1 MEANY
6 DWVENEINKQIYTCY
21 IYKILDKSTK
31 KKHVQMFF
39 TYVSFVFLSRNL
51 FIYLNNVLQKKTND
65 KKKKTL
71 FFSNNSMF
79 YYHLTKVFQRTE
91 GKITPSTGV

>member
-1 MEANY
+1 M
-6 DWVENEINKQIYTCY
+6 
-21 IYKILDKSTK
+21 
-31 KKHVQMFF
+31 
-39 TYVSFVFLSRNL
+39 
-51 FIYLNNVLQKKTND
+51 LQKKTND

-91 GKITPSTGV
+91 GKITPSKGGRDCYQNNRISIRVAIEFIVKVHSFSLFNILFKKKLVISNKIR